1 MGKPVPMQIGIPTQ
15 VGAYPGKQ
23 NILVPGGIENNVI
36 SLVAASEKETAQ
48 TGRITWNVMGKFLA
62 RELLVFSLKTNN
74 YKLETV
80 RHRVSRDATVMAC
93 LLKNEPT
100 S

>member
-1 MGKPVPMQIGIPTQ
+1 MGKPILMQIRIPTQ

-48 TGRITWNVMGKFLA
+48 TRPKSYGVRILRIPLDLGRGL
-62 RELLVFSLKTNN
+62 
-74 YKLETV
+74 
-80 RHRVSRDATVMAC
+80 
-93 LLKNEPT
+93 
-100 S
+100 